1 MINGSEWDQHSD
13 FYYIENGIITS
24 QVKMIQNMMT
34 IIY

>member
-13 FYYIENGIITS
+13 FHYIGNGIITS

>member
-1 MINGSEWDQHSD
+1 MIDVNEWDQHSD
-13 FYYIENGIITS
+13 LDYIENGIITS